1 LNGLTK
7 KIPALRRPISAPLA
21 WGLAAA
27 LAGLAVAPLD
37 PNLLEEGIVVHTAQ
51 RMLGGEQLYRDVV
64 SHTGPLPYEL
74 LAALFHLFGAKI
86 EVARGAIILLQGVA
100 TAAVFASARRA
111 GAGVL
116 AHPAAAAVAAAPVLL
131 VPLFS
136 IFYYTTIAFYLGL
149 VAVYAGLR
157 ARTSDAWAVAAGVLV
172 ACIALCKQNTGV
184 QFAALFVPAVAL
196 CAQKGQRAR
205 RALDVILG
213 GAAVALLTLAVYAAR
228 GTLRELCTAQVLMP
242 LAMASAE
249 TFRTPFINLWPP
261 GELAPI
267 VRESWVMY
275 LPSLY
280 HMKYGLFA
288 VIGRGIVVLTQL
300 LYALP
305 FLALAA
311 TAVRALAARVGAA
324 IWLHGAFLA
333 AMTAGLYPRAD
344 WGHLVVALPPSL
356 VQILL
361 LAGTREGPPLPAGA
375 GRRALAGALALAFA
389 AGAFGVGLW
398 LHAIAGPAAFGPRVP
413 LRPVSQAYRGPAL
426 PRVIQYLRG
435 RARRGEAIFVAR
447 QEPLLYFATDT
458 RNPTP
463 FEGVLPG
470 LRDWQEPVI
479 LEALD
484 EVRFAVMSDID
495 QPIYTY
501 YSDELPAVWNYLE
514 RHFQIPR
521 DFPIDDYSW
530 IAVLV
535 RGPDRGVTA
544 IDLLEERPRGRA
556 WVRDLS
562 GDVSETPDRPQ
573 RLASRQLRRP
583 LPIALG
589 PGGGGVDFDLL
600 LPRGAVF
607 QAGVGYRG
615 LVSVDHQYIHPP
627 GTTLAV
633 SLRRDGEFV
642 PLASVRI
649 DDGLRGGRRWVP
661 LEADLSAYGDQR
673 VTLRLEVQAG
683 RPIPPGS
690 LSWFGSPRI
699 AVPAAAGPP
708 SQPGRRSR

>member
-1 LNGLTK
+1 M
-7 KIPALRRPISAPLA
+7 
-21 WGLAAA
+21 
-27 LAGLAVAPLD
+27 AGLAVARLD

-51 RMLGGEQLYRDVV
+51 RMLAGEHLYRDVV

-74 LAALFHLFGAKI
+74 LAAMFRLFGENI
-86 EVARGAIILLQGVA
+86 LVARGAVVLLQGFA
-100 TAAVFASARRA
+100 AAAVFASARRA
-111 GAGVL
+111 GTGAL
-116 AHPAAAAVAAAPVLL
+116 AHAAGAAVAAAPVLL

-157 ARTSDAWAVAAGVLV
+157 AARSDGWAVAAGVL
-172 ACIALCKQNTGV
+172 AASIALCKQNTGV

-196 CAQKGQRAR
+196 CAEKGGRVR
-205 RALDVILG
+205 RAAHVLLG
-213 GAAVALLTLAVYAAR
+213 GAALAALTIGAYAAR
-228 GTLRELCTAQVLMP
+228 GDLRELFYAQVQMP
-242 LAMASAE
+242 FAMASAA
-249 TFRTPFINLWPP
+249 TFRTPYINFWPP
-261 GELAPI
+261 GELAPV

-288 VIGRGIVVLTQL
+288 EIGRGIIVAAQL

-311 TAVRALAARVGAA
+311 TAVRVLTARVHPAV
-324 IWLHGAFLA
+324 WLHGAFLV

-361 LAGTREGPPLPAGA
+361 LAGTRDGVPHPAGA
-375 GRRALAGALALAFA
+375 PRRAVANALVLALV
-389 AGAFGVGLW
+389 AGTGTVAIW
-398 LHAIAGPAAFGPRVP
+398 LHAIAGPAVFGPRVP
-413 LRPVSQAYRGPAL
+413 LRAVSRAYREPAI
-426 PRVIQYLRG
+426 PRVIHYLRI

-447 QEPLLYFATDT
+447 QEPLIYFATDT

-470 LRDWQEPVI
+470 LREWQEPVI
-479 LEALD
+479 LEALED
-484 EVRFAVMSDID
+484 VRFVVMSDID

-501 YSDELPAVWNYLE
+501 YSDELPAVWDYLE
-514 RHFQIPR
+514 RHFQIPA
-521 DFPIDDYSW
+521 DYPIDDYNW
-530 IAVLV
+530 IMVFV

-544 IDLLEERPRGRA
+544 IDLVAERSRGHA
-556 WVRDLS
+556 WVRDED
-562 GDVSETPDRPQ
+562 GNISETSERPQ

-589 PGGGGVDFDLL
+589 PGGGGVDFELL
-600 LPRGAVF
+600 LPRVAVF

-615 LVSVDHQYIHPP
+615 LVSLDNQYIHPP

-633 SLRRDGEFV
+633 SIRTDGEFEPV
-642 PLASVRI
+642 ASVRI
-649 DDGLRGGRRWVP
+649 DDGLRAGRSWTP
-661 LEADLSAYGDQR
+661 IEADLAAYGGRR
-673 VTLRLEVQAG
+673 VTLRLEVQAA
-683 RPIPPGS
+683 RPIPPGR

-699 AVPAAAGPP
+699 ALPVSPGPP
-708 SQPGRRSR
+708 ATPGRRSR